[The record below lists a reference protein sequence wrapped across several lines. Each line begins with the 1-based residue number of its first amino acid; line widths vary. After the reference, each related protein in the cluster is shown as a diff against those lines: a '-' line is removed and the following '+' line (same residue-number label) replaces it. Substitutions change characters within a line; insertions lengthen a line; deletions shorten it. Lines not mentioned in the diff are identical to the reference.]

1 MSSLAPTATPTRAP
15 APAPA
20 KPLSVAWRRLWRSR
34 RLVERNILVYRHQWI
49 IIFSGVFEPIFYL
62 IAIGLGIG
70 GIVGDVPL
78 QYTDGHHIS
87 YLAFVAPAL
96 LATAAMNGAVFETI
110 FNVFFKLNYAKT
122 YEGVLATPMGITEI
136 ALGEMLWA
144 LFRAA
149 LYAVAMFVIMLVFGL
164 ILSPWG
170 ILIIPAALLVAA
182 AFAAAGLAGTS
193 YLRTVND
200 FDVPMGLIVMPMFLF
215 SGTFFPPQEVFVGGL
230 SWIMWVLQLTPLFH
244 AINLIRGLSLGDI
257 GPALAW
263 DFAYLVVFFAICM
276 TIAMRQMG
284 RKLIK

>member
-1 MSSLAPTATPTRAP
+1 MTTIARPVTSSGGGGGGALATAWA
-15 APAPA
+15 
-20 KPLSVAWRRLWRSR
+20 RLWRSR

-49 IIFSGVFEPIFYL
+49 IILSGVFEPIFYL
-62 IAIGLGIG
+62 IGIGLGLG
-70 GIVGDVPL
+70 GIIDTVPL
-78 QYTDGHHIS
+78 PDGREIS
-87 YLAFVAPAL
+87 YAAFVAPAL

-144 LFRAA
+144 LMRAA
-149 LYAVAMFVIMLVFGL
+149 LYAFAMFVIMLVTGL

-170 ILIIPAALLVAA
+170 LLMVPAALLVAA

-200 FDVPMGLIVMPMFLF
+200 FDVPMGLVVMPMFLF
-215 SGTFFPPQEVFVGGL
+215 SGTFFPISAYPWFIQVFMQV
-230 SWIMWVLQLTPLFH
+230 TPLYH
-244 AINLIRGLSLGDI
+244 AINLMRGLSTGLMGW
-257 GPALAW
+257 AQLW
-263 DFAYLVVFFAICM
+263 DFVYLVAFFAICL
-276 TIAMRQMG
+276 TIAMRQME

>member
-1 MSSLAPTATPTRAP
+1 MTSLAPTAP
-15 APAPA
+15 APARPN
-20 KPLSVAWRRLWRSR
+20 PLAVAWSRLWRSR

-62 IAIGLGIG
+62 IGIGLGVG
-70 GIVGDVPL
+70 GIVGTLVLP
-78 QYTDGHHIS
+78 DGREIS

-122 YEGVLATPMGITEI
+122 YDGVLATPMGITEI

-144 LFRAA
+144 LIRAA
-149 LYAVAMFVIMLVFGL
+149 LYAVTMFVIMLVFGL

-170 ILIIPAALLVAA
+170 LLIVPAALLVAA

-215 SGTFFPPQEVFVGGL
+215 SGTFFPIEAYPEPLQ
-230 SWIMWVLQLTPLFH
+230 WVIQLTPLYH
-244 AINLIRGLSLGDI
+244 AINLIRGLSLGVV
-257 GPALAW
+257 GLPQLW
-263 DFAYLVVFFAICM
+263 DFIYLVAFFAICI
-276 TIAMRQMG
+276 TLAMRQMENC
-284 RKLIK
+284 LIK